1 MNKKTY
7 EISPYF
13 NHNNYNIFFTNLAN
27 PLKIGIILSL
37 RVKEKNVSELVED
50 LEVEQSKI
58 SHALQSL
65 KSCNIVNMKQKGKE
79 RVYSLNKDTILPI
92 LELIDKHAAIHCKC
106 SSCMKGCDRRRI

>member
-1 MNKKTY
+1 MFHMNKRTY

-37 RVKEKNVSELVED
+37 RVKEKNVSELVKD
-50 LEVEQSKI
+50 LGVEQSKL

-65 KSCNIVNMKQKGKE
+65 KSCNIVNMSQKGKE
-79 RVYSLNKDTILPI
+79 RVYSLNKKTILPI
-92 LELIDKHAAIHCKC
+92 LKLIDEHSKLNCNGKC
-106 SSCMKGCDRRRI
+106 QFCSQK